1 MIEAMYIE
9 LILATPSSDA
19 TSPTVDAPAQWRR
32 DTWRPQQRRFWEE
45 PKFFLVYN
53 IDTRCFVL
61 AQLHFNAYCNN
72 PHHRAFIQEGNFKK
86 NYQEYQTQL
95 IKKKASNNEKSILRV
110 MGFNKKN

>member
-1 MIEAMYIE
+1 M
-9 LILATPSSDA
+9 PP
-19 TSPTVDAPAQWRR
+19 PTDDG

-53 IDTRCFVL
+53 SDTRCFVL

-72 PHHRAFIQEGNFKK
+72 PHQRAFIQEGNFKK

-110 MGFNKKN
+110 MGFNKKNLIDPFILNRSNQTLIHFY